1 MPADPAPRAW
11 PLVLVFV
18 ATSLVQKLT
27 NNFEGLTRVRFR
39 VLARESPEEG
49 GLGLD
54 EAGAGAFFTAAAL
67 GYCIKP
73 LFGLVS
79 DRVPLFGYRRK
90 SWIVA
95 ASLGTSLAWVA
106 VALTGTT
113 EYVPLLAALMA
124 VNVTVTFADVA
135 CDGLMVEAGQAAEAA
150 GGAPPGLGS
159 RPYQTAQ
166 WAAALGAMLLS
177 ALTGAA
183 LAAAVPLATLAWVSA
198 VLPVIPAAVVMLC
211 VTEARVA
218 FDWRAARPG
227 FAALGLACVV
237 GAAVVGLKNATAGTP
252 YQTIESFASPLLVV
266 GAVLLLVRLPASL
279 VGPALLVVLWQAV
292 PLKGDSQYFFS
303 YMTAPDGPM
312 ARAVAD
318 SRVVGGVLAPV
329 AERLNLDAASR
340 PTLFYGSAFLVTELV
355 AGIAGVALVGR
366 YGGRARLPTLLFGVL
381 GGWVLVLASYYSL
394 SLAPAPGLAL
404 VCAATGGFVLWG
416 GNSAIL
422 FYAAGTVP
430 RDDPDGSGE
439 GGTSQA
445 TAFALLMGLS
455 NLGGIFGVE
464 TVGNRIYQSA
474 GGSAGGLIAVVLAS
488 AGFVLLLAAMLTV
501 FSRRGLLSPKPGGG
515 VT

>member
-1 MPADPAPRAW
+1 MPPSSAPRA
-11 PLVLVFV
+11 LVLAFV

-39 VLARESPEEG
+39 ALLGEPRDSG

-54 EAGAGAFFTAAAL
+54 DASAGAFLTAAAL

-90 SWIVA
+90 SWIVV

-150 GGAPPGLGS
+150 GAAPPGLGS

-166 WAAALGAMLLS
+166 WAAALAAMLLS
-177 ALTGAA
+177 ALSGAA
-183 LAAAVPLATLAWVSA
+183 LAAAVPITTLAWVSA
-198 VLPVIPAAVVMLC
+198 ILPVIPAAVVLLC
-211 VTEARVA
+211 VTETRVA

-227 FAALGLACVV
+227 FAALGLAAAV
-237 GAAVVGLKNATAGTP
+237 GAGVVGLKNAVAGTP
-252 YQTIESFASPLLVV
+252 YQTAEAFASPLLVV

-279 VGPALLVVLWQAV
+279 VGPAVLITLWPAV
-292 PLKGDSQYFFS
+292 PLKGDSQYFFGFV
-303 YMTAPDGPM
+303 TAPEGPM
-312 ARAVAD
+312 AAAIAE
-318 SRVVGGVLAPV
+318 SRVVGGLLAPL
-329 AERLNLDAASR
+329 AGWLHLSDASR
-340 PTLFYGSAFLVTELV
+340 PTLFYGSGFLVTELV
-355 AGIAGVALVGR
+355 AGIVGVSLVGR
-366 YGGRARLPTLLFGVL
+366 YGGRLRLPTLLFGVL
-381 GGWVLVLASYYSL
+381 AGWSLVLACYFSL
-394 SLAPAPGLAL
+394 TLRPGPLLAL
-404 VCAATGGFVLWG
+404 VCAVAGGFVLWG

-422 FYAAGTVP
+422 FYAAGAVP
-430 RDDPDGSGE
+430 RDSAGGV
-439 GGTSQA
+439 GTSQA

-455 NLGGIFGVE
+455 NLGGLFGVE

-474 GGSAGGLIAVVLAS
+474 GGGAGGLRAVVLAS
-488 AGFVLLLAAMLTV
+488 AAFVAVLAAVLTV
-501 FSRRGLLSPKPGGG
+501 FSRRGLLSPK
-515 VT
+515 